1 MMLPREKPTRAL
13 TPQELLSWGSSLVAP
28 YPALSPQAQDAS
40 QAAHLSSDD
49 LCTSLVFPLA
59 MAVGSTA
66 SKWARVVPT
75 ASPPVGAAVLG
86 LGGRAFSLVRE
97 KWLLGSLGADLWAEL
112 KPSSAP
118 CARWCHRGRRKP
130 RSSSSFHQ
138 PPGEPW
144 DPKGKEIPHLPPA
157 LSGDK
162 PPSTSRAQH
171 EGPHAARGSAVP
183 AQGVKAL
190 PQRPGLRPPSTVR
203 SAMKSQL

>member
-1 MMLPREKPTRAL
+1 MMLPREKPCRAL
-13 TPQELLSWGSSLVAP
+13 TPQELPSWGSSLVAP
-28 YPALSPQAQDAS
+28 YPALFLQEQDAS

-59 MAVGSTA
+59 TTVGSTA
-66 SKWARVVPT
+66 LKRAHVVPT
-75 ASPPVGAAVLG
+75 ASPPMGAAVWG

-118 CARWCHRGRRKP
+118 CAHWCHQGRRKP

-144 DPKGKEIPHLPPA
+144 DPKSKEIPHLPPA
-157 LSGDK
+157 LGGDK
-162 PPSTSRAQH
+162 PPEHQQS
-171 EGPHAARGSAVP
+171 PARGSPVP
-183 AQGVKAL
+183 AQGAKAL
-190 PQRPGLRPPSTVR
+190 PRRPGLRPPSTVS
-203 SAMKSQL
+203 SAVKSQL